1 MELSLDREVIEAY
14 LWQHLA
20 MLVASHTRLV
30 RSAPLGFGHLES
42 RPQKVI

>member
-1 MELSLDREVIEAY
+1 MELSLDREVTEAY

-20 MLVASHTRLV
+20 MLVASHTRLL

-42 RPQKVI
+42 HPQKVI